1 MNPEKIKILKM
12 LEEKRITSEEAMQLL
27 EAVDK
32 VDKVDK
38 AGEAA
43 PRRGRFL
50 RIRVYEGEGEKAK
63 VNINV
68 PLGWS
73 KLLAPFIEG
82 KIKARLQ
89 EKGYDIDLGKIQE
102 YIESGEAGRIVDVQD
117 GKSKVEIYID

>member
-12 LEEKRITSEEAMQLL
+12 LEEKRISSEEAMQLL

-32 VDKVDK
+32 LDR
-38 AGEAA
+38 AEASG
-43 PRRGRFL
+43 PKRGRFL

-89 EKGYDIDLGKIQE
+89 EKGYDLDLGKIQE

-117 GKSKVEIYID
+117 GNNKVEIYID

>member
-1 MNPEKIKILKM
+1 MNPEKIKVLKM

-27 EAVDK
+27 EAVDRL
-32 VDKVDK
+32 DK
-38 AGEAA
+38 AGAAA

-50 RIRVYEGEGEKAK
+50 RIRVYEGEGGKAK

-73 KLLAPFIEG
+73 KLLTPFIEG

-89 EKGYDIDLGKIQE
+89 EKGYELDLGKIQE
-102 YIESGEAGRIVDVQD
+102 YIESGETGKIVDVQD
-117 GKSKVEIYID
+117 GANKVEIYID

>member
-1 MNPEKIKILKM
+1 MNPEKLKILKM

-32 VDKVDK
+32 VDK
-38 AGEAA
+38 AGETA

-82 KIKARLQ
+82 KIKTRLQ
-89 EKGYDIDLGKIQE
+89 EKGYDLDLAKIQE

-117 GKSKVEIYID
+117 GKNKVEIYID

>member
-32 VDKVDK
+32 LDK

-50 RIRVYEGEGEKAK
+50 RIRVYEGEGGKAK

-73 KLLAPFIEG
+73 KLLAPFIED
-82 KIKARLQ
+82 KIKARLR
-89 EKGYDIDLGKIQE
+89 EKGYDLDLGKIQE
-102 YIESGEAGRIVDVQD
+102 YMESGGAGRIVDVQEGD
-117 GKSKVEIYID
+117 NKVEVYID

>member
-12 LEEKRITSEEAMQLL
+12 LEEKRISSEEAMQLL

-32 VDKVDK
+32 LDR
-38 AGEAA
+38 AEASV
-43 PRRGRFL
+43 PKRGRFL

-89 EKGYDIDLGKIQE
+89 EKGYDLDLGKIQE

-117 GKSKVEIYID
+117 GNNKVEIYID

>member
-27 EAVDK
+27 EAVDRL
-32 VDKVDK
+32 DK
-38 AGEAA
+38 AGAAA

-89 EKGYDIDLGKIQE
+89 EKGYELDLGKIQE

-117 GKSKVEIYID
+117 GENKVEIHID

>member
-12 LEEKRITSEEAMQLL
+12 LEEKRISSEEAMQLL

-32 VDKVDK
+32 LDR
-38 AGEAA
+38 AEASV
-43 PRRGRFL
+43 PKRGRFL
-50 RIRVYEGEGEKAK
+50 RVRVYEGEGEKAK

-89 EKGYDIDLGKIQE
+89 EKGYDLDLGKIQE

-117 GKSKVEIYID
+117 GNNKVEIYID

>member
-12 LEEKRITSEEAMQLL
+12 LEEKRISSEDAMQLL
-27 EAVDK
+27 EAVEKLDR
-32 VDKVDK
+32 V
-38 AGEAA
+38 EASV
-43 PRRGRFL
+43 PKRGRFL

-89 EKGYDIDLGKIQE
+89 EKGYDLDLGKIQE

-117 GKSKVEIYID
+117 GNNKVEIYID

>member
-32 VDKVDK
+32 LDK

-82 KIKARLQ
+82 KIKARLR
-89 EKGYDIDLGKIQE
+89 EKGYDLDLGKIQE
-102 YIESGEAGRIVDVQD
+102 YMESGEAGRIVDVQD
-117 GKSKVEIYID
+117 GDNKVEISID

>member
-32 VDKVDK
+32 VDKTGDSS
-38 AGEAA
+38 

-50 RIRVYEGEGEKAK
+50 RIMVYEGEGEKAK

-82 KIKARLQ
+82 KIKTRLQ
-89 EKGYDIDLGKIQE
+89 EKGYDLDLGKIQE

-117 GKSKVEIYID
+117 GNNKVEIYID

>member
-1 MNPEKIKILKM
+1 MNPEKLKILKM

-27 EAVDK
+27 EA

-89 EKGYDIDLGKIQE
+89 EKGYDLDLAKIQE

-117 GKSKVEIYID
+117 GKNKVEIYID

>member
-1 MNPEKIKILKM
+1 
-12 LEEKRITSEEAMQLL
+12 MQLL

-32 VDKVDK
+32 LDR
-38 AGEAA
+38 AEASV
-43 PRRGRFL
+43 PKRGRFL

-89 EKGYDIDLGKIQE
+89 EKGYDLDLGKIQE

-117 GKSKVEIYID
+117 GNNKVEIYID

>member
-1 MNPEKIKILKM
+1 MNPEKVKILKM
-12 LEEKRITSEEAMQLL
+12 LEEKRITADEAMQLL

-32 VDKVDK
+32 LSRT
-38 AGEAA
+38 ETSA

-82 KIKARLQ
+82 KIKAKLQ
-89 EKGYDIDLGKIQE
+89 EQGYDLDLGKIQE
-102 YIESGEAGRIVDVQD
+102 YMESGEAGKIVDVQD
-117 GKSKVEIYID
+117 GNSKVEIYID

>member
-12 LEEKRITSEEAMQLL
+12 LEEKRINSEEAMQLL
-27 EAVDK
+27 EA

-89 EKGYDIDLGKIQE
+89 EKGYDLDIGKIQE
-102 YIESGEAGRIVDVQD
+102 CINSGETGKIVDVQD
-117 GKSKVEIYID
+117 GKNKVEIYID

>member
-12 LEEKRITSEEAMQLL
+12 LEEKRINSEEAMQLL
-27 EAVDK
+27 EAVENL
-32 VDKVDK
+32 DK
-38 AGEAA
+38 AEAAA

-89 EKGYDIDLGKIQE
+89 EKGYDLDLGKIQE
-102 YIESGEAGRIVDVQD
+102 YIESGEAGKIVDVQD

>member
-1 MNPEKIKILKM
+1 MNPEKIKILKL
-12 LEEKRITSEEAMQLL
+12 LEEKRITADEAMQLL
-27 EAVDK
+27 EAVDNL
-32 VDKVDK
+32 DK
-38 AGEAA
+38 AEATA

-82 KIKARLQ
+82 KIRARLQ
-89 EKGYDIDLGKIQE
+89 EKGYDLDLGKMQE

-117 GKSKVEIYID
+117 GRSKVEIYID

>member
-1 MNPEKIKILKM
+1 MNPEKLKILKM
-12 LEEKRITSEEAMQLL
+12 LEEKRISSEEAMQLL

-32 VDKVDK
+32 LDRAETSVPK
-38 AGEAA
+38 
-43 PRRGRFL
+43 RGRFL
-50 RIRVYEGEGEKAK
+50 RIRVYEGKGEKAK

-89 EKGYDIDLGKIQE
+89 EKGYDLDLGKIQE

-117 GKSKVEIYID
+117 GDNKVEIYID